1 MILDLIVILLII
13 VLSFLFCMNNPDKK
27 NKYNCNITHIV
38 VGLTAIVFYKLVIY
52 YKVISEPFTVAQS
65 LNDFIEGNLQ
75 QALTEQPSTLNDT
88 KLVEYTNKMSE
99 LIAQIK
105 QLNNTA
111 NKDSVSSSLPPTGM
125 ASFDT
130 LSLEAQQQAQQLQIQ
145 YLTNQIKN
153 AQDIINTETISSTSQ
168 NYKPIKVF
176 SSCVLTADGTL
187 TKDQPVNNN
196 ISSLTPLDSVVNSPA
211 ATQIASTV
219 SQTSTM
225 LSKLFNL

>member
-65 LNDFIEGNLQ
+65 LNDFIDGNLN
-75 QALTEQPSTLNDT
+75 QALNEQPSTLNDT
-88 KLVEYTNKMSE
+88 KLTNYTNKMSE
-99 LIAQIK
+99 LIDELQ
-105 QLNNTA
+105 QLKNTA
-111 NKDSVSSSLPPTGM
+111 RRDDASISAPGM
-125 ASFDT
+125 KIFTT
-130 LSLEAQQQAQQLQIQ
+130 LGLEAQQQAQQLQIQ